1 MNHRLVET
9 HIFSFV
15 VGRAFVTDID
25 KLKIGSKTRSL
36 DVEKVLRFFSEVTK
50 VCLLKDFTKCCPFLF
65 HPGDLLMQA
74 MFSMLFVQD
83 GIGPGSNLLTAVEA
97 LVSGVCFSYNHQ
109 LKIKK

>member
-36 DVEKVLRFFSEVTK
+36 DVEKVLRFFSEATK
-50 VCLLKDFTKCCPFLF
+50 VCLLKILP
-65 HPGDLLMQA
+65 
-74 MFSMLFVQD
+74 
-83 GIGPGSNLLTAVEA
+83 NAVLSSFI
-97 LVSGVCFSYNHQ
+97 LVIC
-109 LKIKK
+109 